1 MKIQLD
7 FIKFYFH
14 MSAVPMDEKEIPNLE
29 SLFIIPREVPKTIL
43 RNLLELIYDVKVTGS
58 KFIPE
63 TGGALIISNHTDYL
77 DIPVQGTYTER
88 KIVYLGKYELFHP
101 QEDIMK
107 YINHKNSPFNYPPL
121 SFTKPLVEL
130 TLASLGG
137 IIKANLV
144 SWGGTPIIRNAANES
159 EMNKKSAMDYY
170 VKLEEYMVGLMK
182 EGEVLSI
189 YPEGTR
195 SESGELAPFK
205 AMAAKLAIRAN
216 VPIIPSGI
224 SGATNMSKPA
234 AFFSGDAFKTK
245 IRYNIG
251 KPIMPS
257 EFPTG
262 PEKKAAKELTE
273 MCEKRVRELILT
285 PESD

>member
-1 MKIQLD
+1 MR
-7 FIKFYFH
+7 
-14 MSAVPMDEKEIPNLE
+14 AVLMDEKQIPSLE
-29 SLFIIPREVPKTIL
+29 SLFVIPREVPKTIL

-101 QEDIMK
+101 QEDILK
-107 YINHKNSPFNYPPL
+107 YINHPNSPFRFPPL
-121 SFTKPLVEL
+121 SFTKPLVEAG
-130 TLASLGG
+130 LASLGG
-137 IIKANLV
+137 IVKANLL
-144 SWGGTPIIRNAANES
+144 SWGGTPIIRNAAGES
-159 EMNKKSAMDYY
+159 EMDKRAAMDYY
-170 VKLEEYMVGLMK
+170 VQLEDYMVGLMK
-182 EGEVLSI
+182 SGEVLSI

-195 SESGELAPFK
+195 SDTGEMGHFK

-224 SGATNMSKPA
+224 SGAGNMSKPI
-234 AFFSGDAFKTK
+234 AFLTGAAFKTK

-251 KPIMPS
+251 KPIQPS

-262 PEKKAAKELTE
+262 PEKKAAKELTD
-273 MCEKRVRELILT
+273 MMEKRVRELIHT

>member
-1 MKIQLD
+1 M
-7 FIKFYFH
+7 Y
-14 MSAVPMDEKEIPNLE
+14 AVPMDEKTIPNFE
-29 SLFIIPREVPKTIL
+29 SLFVIPREIPKTIL
-43 RNLLELIYDVKVTGS
+43 RNLLEMIYDVKVTGS
-58 KFIPE
+58 QYIPM
-63 TGGALIISNHTDYL
+63 TGGALIVSNHTDYL

-107 YINHKNSPFNYPPL
+107 YVNHRNSPFNYPPL
-121 SFTKPLVEL
+121 SFTKPIVEA

-137 IIKANLV
+137 ILKANLI
-144 SWGGTPIIRNAANES
+144 SWGSMPIIRNAAGES
-159 EMNKKSAMDYY
+159 EMDKKSAMEYY
-170 VKLEEYMVGLMK
+170 GKLEDYMVNLMK
-182 EGEVLSI
+182 EGEMLSI

-195 SESGELAPFK
+195 SETGEMTAFK

-224 SGATNMSKPA
+224 SGATNMSKPM
-234 AFFSGDAFKTK
+234 AFLSGEAFKTK

-251 KPIMPS
+251 KPILPS
-257 EFPTG
+257 QFPTG

-273 MCEKRVRELILT
+273 MLEKRVRELILA